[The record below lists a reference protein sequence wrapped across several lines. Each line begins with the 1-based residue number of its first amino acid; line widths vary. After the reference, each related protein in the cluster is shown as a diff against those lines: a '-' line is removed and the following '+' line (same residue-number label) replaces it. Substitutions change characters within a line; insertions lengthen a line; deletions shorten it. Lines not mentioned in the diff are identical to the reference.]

1 MPTDTCV
8 IESREREHE
17 QIATKANAEKEI
29 DKAIKWVREEDK
41 KMDEKYS
48 RGPQPEQSTHY
59 HIVRSLIKALQQAE
73 RERDAAV
80 ADLDALKDSGFC
92 NSCVGCNAP
101 HSESITYCTDWK
113 RRGLPQ
119 DGEGNET
126 ENRITVCRVACR
138 DYGQDVVEF

>member
-80 ADLDALKDSGFC
+80 AVIGIQAKQLKESHVVLC
-92 NSCVGCNAP
+92 NICKFEDMIGCVHKNHCDG
-101 HSESITYCTDWK
+101 YQLFKW
-113 RRGLPQ
+113 RGQPQ
-119 DGEGNET
+119 DGEG
-126 ENRITVCRVACR
+126 A
-138 DYGQDVVEF
+138 

>member
-73 RERDAAV
+73 RERDAVVRCSKCKHLEVLNNETMYAMCRKFGHKFRQFE
-80 ADLDALKDSGFC
+80 ADTRGT
-92 NSCVGCNAP
+92 GCTQG
-101 HSESITYCTDWK
+101 E
-113 RRGLPQ
+113 RGQQ
-119 DGEGNET
+119 DGEG
-126 ENRITVCRVACR
+126 V
-138 DYGQDVVEF
+138 

>member
-80 ADLDALKDSGFC
+80 AVIGIQAKQLKESHVVLC
-92 NSCVGCNAP
+92 NICKFEDMIGCVHKNHCDG
-101 HSESITYCTDWK
+101 YQLFKW
-113 RRGLPQ
+113 RGLPH
-119 DGEGNET
+119 DGEG
-126 ENRITVCRVACR
+126 A
-138 DYGQDVVEF
+138 

>member
-29 DKAIKWVREEDK
+29 EKAIKWVREEDK

-48 RGPQPEQSTHY
+48 RGPQPEQSTNY
-59 HIVRSLIKALQQAE
+59 HIVRSLIKALQQTE

-80 ADLDALKDSGFC
+80 AVIGIQAKQLKESHVVLC
-92 NSCVGCNAP
+92 NICKFEDMIGCVHKNHCDG
-101 HSESITYCTDWK
+101 YQLFKW
-113 RRGLPQ
+113 RGLQPQ
-119 DGEGNET
+119 EGEGK
-126 ENRITVCRVACR
+126 
-138 DYGQDVVEF
+138 